1 MIPKLWLRTFNFR
14 WKRRA
19 DLVHASAVADEIT
32 LAAAE
37 AGPVTAKSLIA
48 AVEEYAGIKITT
60 RVDDLAENC
69 VGFTDRSGNFATIT
83 ISAAC
88 TTRQHT
94 LAHELGHLA
103 LGHQHC
109 ATPDDLEPPEA
120 CEELWRYLS
129 GQLSE
134 VVDVN
139 ERQAEAFA
147 ERIVQLLPQAP
158 DEHPHEV
165 KMKAAL
171 LR

>member
-1 MIPKLWLRTFNFR
+1 MWLGTFNFR
-14 WKRRA
+14 WKSRA
-19 DLVHASAVADEIT
+19 DLVHASNVADEIAVE
-32 LAAAE
+32 AAT
-37 AGPVTAKSLIA
+37 AGPITTKSLIA
-48 AVEEYAGIKITT
+48 AVEEYAGVKISL
-60 RVDDLAENC
+60 RIANLAENC

-88 TTRQHT
+88 ATRQHT

-109 ATPDDLEPPEA
+109 GNADDLTPPPA

-129 GQLSE
+129 GQLNA

-139 ERQAEAFA
+139 EHQAEAFA
-147 ERIVQLLPQAP
+147 ERIVQLLPVSP
-158 DEHPHEV
+158 EERV
-165 KMKAAL
+165 NETRVKAAL